1 MPQAIDYGT
10 MSDDERVGRLSPK
23 ELEMCGVAMKPFRVK
38 VYRRTAAGRQ
48 VERIGILATSG
59 CDAILRAFE
68 IFGDGDAVGAFA
80 QPAGSI
86 Q

>member
-1 MPQAIDYGT
+1 MPQAIYGT
-10 MSDDERVGRLSPK
+10 LSDDERVGRLSPK
-23 ELEMCGVAMKPFRVK
+23 ELEMCGALMKPFRVK
-38 VYRRTAAGRQ
+38 VYRHTAAGRK
-48 VERIGILATSG
+48 VERIGVLATSG

-80 QPAGSI
+80 QPAGSV